1 MIVGPTD
8 PRLPPSRR
16 ALPGMGPVRV
26 VEVPAKPGRGAVP
39 HAVGPAKRRRAAS
52 SRMFVILA
60 DAPVNLY
67 DEAGIE
73 RGLGDLEWV
82 SRAAVAHER
91 VIEAFLDV
99 TALLPMKLFTIFKT
113 EERALEYI
121 AGEKRRFTAAAKRV
135 ADHHEWG
142 MRVAFDPLRARVLS
156 SSRVPARK
164 RSVVGGG
171 GEEAVSGATYL
182 RYKKAQLRAA
192 AEGSALAKKT
202 ASALYD
208 RVAAHARSSVRRAA
222 TDDPGEGR
230 TVLLDAAFL
239 VPRSRTAKFRAVVA
253 REARSL
259 APQGYGLT
267 LTGPWPPYSFVQD

>member
-1 MIVGPTD
+1 
-8 PRLPPSRR
+8 
-16 ALPGMGPVRV
+16 
-26 VEVPAKPGRGAVP
+26 VE
-39 HAVGPAKRRRAAS
+39 
-52 SRMFVILA
+52 
-60 DAPVNLY
+60 
-67 DEAGIE
+67 
-73 RGLGDLEWV
+73 
-82 SRAAVAHER
+82 
-91 VIEAFLDV
+91 
-99 TALLPMKLFTIFKT
+99 
-113 EERALEYI
+113 
-121 AGEKRRFTAAAKRV
+121 
-135 ADHHEWG
+135 
-142 MRVAFDPLRARVLS
+142 
-156 SSRVPARK
+156 
-164 RSVVGGG
+164 GG